1 MMLNGFCKGSW
12 IEVENGGKKYRKSRH
27 CCEKEID
34 LYCSIV
40 RWQSGQVKKRL
51 HKIDSNATDNDN
63 HKKILIKKRDCLSK
77 QFEEFCKS
85 AAFYSSE
92 NEILMKCLICGI
104 ARNRAVWREIR
115 SFFYCCYSRNN
126 WEDGLSE
133 CFQILSE
140 KNLYYLFSL
149 NLEKVGYG
157 DNETVMKQISG
168 YIGKCLYSRD
178 ILKEYLGEE
187 PPAGMIDDED
197 IPTDEPLPDGED
209 ILSYIFSLFEKACH
223 EITIYAFIHESLSA
237 RKRKSDLAR
246 QHKNRL
252 SEYIRGC
259 LTKEE
264 HEILEPFHADMI
276 TDYIED
282 SLSEGDDR
290 DIVISLKNEH
300 KKAVYVIKSVFEN
313 ARKKLNPDNFIS
325 ENIAGINR
333 HSRSSFFKYEETE
346 LINFIRPVLNKIS
359 ENITYFQDVTPK
371 YIADEIGRMITE
383 KEISL

>member
-1 MMLNGFCKGSW
+1 MMLNGFCKDSW
-12 IEVENGGKKYRKSRH
+12 LEVKDGAKTYRQSRH
-27 CCEKEID
+27 CYEKGFD
-34 LYCSIV
+34 LYRSV
-40 RWQSGQVKKRL
+40 GSWQIRQ
-51 HKIDSNATDNDN
+51 
-63 HKKILIKKRDCLSK
+63 RDKSD
-77 QFEEFCKS
+77 EFS
-85 AAFYSSE
+85 PLE

-104 ARNRAVWREIR
+104 SRNRTVWREIS
-115 SFFYCCYSRNN
+115 SFFYCRYSRNN

-140 KNLYYLFSL
+140 KNLSYLFSL
-149 NLEKVGYG
+149 DLKKVRRG
-157 DNETVMKQISG
+157 NNKTVMKQISG

-178 ILKEYLGEE
+178 ILREYIGKNL
-187 PPAGMIDDED
+187 PAEIIDDEYSV
-197 IPTDEPLPDGED
+197 TDEPLPDGED
-209 ILSYIFSLFEKACH
+209 ILTYVFSLFEKACH

-252 SEYIRGC
+252 REYISES

-282 SLSEGDDR
+282 SLSEGEDR
-290 DIVISLKNEH
+290 DIVISLKKEH
-300 KKAVYVIKSVFEN
+300 KEAVDRIKSLFEN

-325 ENIAGINR
+325 ENAAGIDR

-346 LINFIRPVLNKIS
+346 LINLIRLELNKIT
-359 ENITYFQDVTPK
+359 ENISYFQGITPK
-371 YIADEIGRMITE
+371 YIADEIGRMIFE